1 MEGALGRAGTVVT
14 YSKCFECGQLTN
26 LVCADCAR
34 HVPGNHVYV
43 CTDCRGEH
51 LKKCS
56 CTYRV
61 GGPIVVRAADLPSVD
76 CGPLPPSV
84 ISYPSV
90 DQFLQPYLDAYR
102 VTPADVRRLRHQR
115 WVALSPTVFLLL
127 LSLGGCLL
135 YATGPLS
142 VGNVT
147 GLVVCGL
154 CSLLWLAVLAFE
166 WRK

>member
-1 MEGALGRAGTVVT
+1 MT

-34 HVPGNHVYV
+34 NVPGQRAYV
-43 CTDCRGEH
+43 CEPCRGDH

-61 GGPIVVRAADLPSVD
+61 GGPIVVRAVDLPAVD
-76 CGPLPPSV
+76 CGPPPSEALRWG
-84 ISYPSV
+84 
-90 DQFLQPYLDAYR
+90 DGNEELLQRYLDAYR
-102 VTPADVRRLRHQR
+102 ITSADVRRLRRQR
-115 WVALSPTVFLLL
+115 WVAMGPTVFMLL

-135 YATGPLS
+135 YAAGPLS